1 MASIK
6 CHPHLRAHAGKGE
19 QYMQKIDG
27 QDTVVG
33 MGDYPNVSTRNRSLR
48 CRVQIT
54 TSTFYSCTSQGECS
68 EQTEDF
74 YLNLCNYHAS

>member
-33 MGDYPNVSTRNRSLR
+33 MGDYPNVSTEVQSANHNKHFLFMHKSG
-48 CRVQIT
+48 RV
-54 TSTFYSCTSQGECS
+54 
-68 EQTEDF
+68 
-74 YLNLCNYHAS
+74 L